1 MTYGQ
6 QDTHPSYNRSK
17 GHHTVGAPSPSAA
30 WPENY
35 YPQDTVVSQQTA
47 ERVHAPTVAVSSSSS
62 SPIHVTRSSSP
73 YLATTTIRTDGA
85 GSIAATARPAR
96 TKVQLSKPFRPA
108 PVSAS
113 SPTSIAP
120 PSRQSIKSAPPNSR
134 DDLEFWA
141 SLYAQHPVIT
151 QQRHEPAALSPPRT
165 TNKKGGGPFVK
176 IWQVLRKTHLKG
188 EGKGEQGDYYS
199 DRFRFETLAPEET
212 PTTTTATKI
221 SPSTSSFSVVIFFTV
236 EEGEQKDNNQK
247 KFGSG
252 SRNSKRWSLP
262 PTLQLWCVESAR
274 NRNRMLFN
282 QKELMG
288 SFVPNA
294 LSFHPD
300 SNGQDVTAPL
310 YIYET
315 QTLGLDA
322 VSQEGPMVLELKLQS
337 TEGAIYSDFFYL
349 FVQEKEG
356 ATGVN
361 GGKFIET
368 TVITPRS
375 QGMVEPRSLGTNG
388 GSAGGNRRRQLV
400 AGIHNNDSV
409 GSSIGSH
416 ENELEAHHK
425 DRGEWDMTED
435 EIEEEDDEE
444 EDEKEDDFYEEKA
457 IVVKEKK
464 KLSNGGKGVS
474 AGPVEPDAGEHLM
487 QATSQFFSKMG
498 YWLYNSRVV
507 QYIARDERTR
517 IKTAFQPEDIWM
529 LGICYTLQLQL
540 ENSNSAL
547 VTSVTEEPVET
558 EKQDYHDHTTVDG
571 NVSVKTV
578 SQASTLGN
586 GDMTP
591 SEPSQPNQSMS
602 LTKFATT
609 TPDHSPATSSISCH
623 EAQSHAHS
631 RTTITDKASDTSA
644 TTTAPNAFDQQG
656 PVTNPLPSPAAS
668 PSTKRSSK
676 LASRFS
682 ILNLS
687 SESSLAK
694 EVTRQ
699 GRSSPDAGKSDTEKN
714 DATKTDPTPPNP
726 RKPGKRRMTISGL
739 FSWDSSSS
747 ESKNS
752 APPVPALPASSSMSA
767 LKNLVRS
774 SSNKPQQSSGTS
786 TSAKDHHASPQ
797 STILMEPESLEDDDF
812 ANVEY
817 PPELAGRQN
826 TSGSTLRSIPERHSA
841 QATSEAFIQE
851 ARKASQ
857 PPPSTS
863 SLSAR
868 ELEAHRDSPD
878 AGAGSKRE
886 RRRKTGQMTMQRPTD
901 LECTDQPHPT
911 TQEPSSIS
919 ENVSGTINSTV
930 SSRTS
935 HSSGS
940 SSRRQSSM
948 PPPTSTPTKGRPRTA
963 TSSIPSMP
971 SASSPSL
978 LPATTPASSNSGSSG
993 SAIRRSWRSLSLS
1006 LASAKSA
1013 LPLVS
1018 SSSFSLRS
1026 PKLPPQFNDALMRRD
1041 YGEFGTEE
1049 DYFANAFNVP
1059 GAVTLPPAVTASL
1072 ALLRTSPSSATSS
1085 LTPEQATLSLF
1096 MMDFQSR
1103 LWFTYRKD
1111 LARIEPSF
1119 YTCDSGWGCMMRT
1132 GQSLLAQAFVQVLMG
1147 REWRVHHHDQPTQR
1161 RQGRRYKEIVSWFVD
1176 ESERP
1181 YSIHRIAKQG
1191 LALDKRIGEWFGP
1204 STVAHAL
1211 KRLTKSHNGC
1221 PLKVI
1226 VPMDGTVRVSSVL
1239 RAASSHTSHTSA
1251 SKLSSTSS
1259 STSPSPSPDPILR
1272 PTPSQTQAWRPVLLL
1287 IPARYGLDKVTG
1299 KYLANLKQLF
1309 RMPQFLGIAGGRPNR
1324 SLYFVAS
1331 QGDELFY
1338 YDPHFVKQRVTP
1350 EELGSCPMPSF
1361 HCPVV
1366 RTMHISELDPS
1377 MLLGF
1382 LIQSRDELDD
1392 LRIRLDRDMVEPS
1405 YPLLTF
1411 VDDSGSSANAL

>member
-1 MTYGQ
+1 M
-6 QDTHPSYNRSK
+6 S
-17 GHHTVGAPSPSAA
+17 HHTPSTATPASAR
-30 WPENY
+30 PKNY
-35 YPQDTVVSQQTA
+35 YPQDAVVVSQQTA

-62 SPIHVTRSSSP
+62 STMPVAKSSSP
-73 YLATTTIRTDGA
+73 HLVTSTTAPAAGTGSLPTTTK
-85 GSIAATARPAR
+85 PAR
-96 TKVQLSKPFRPA
+96 TKVQLSKAFRSPPVPVPSQISTAA
-108 PVSAS
+108 PTFTPS
-113 SPTSIAP
+113 S
-120 PSRQSIKSAPPNSR
+120 SRQPIKSAPPNSR

-165 TNKKGGGPFVK
+165 TNKKGGPFVK
-176 IWQVLRKTHLKG
+176 IWQVLRKTHLK
-188 EGKGEQGDYYS
+188 KRGDRS
-199 DRFRFETLAPEET
+199 DHFRFETLAPEET
-212 PTTTTATKI
+212 PTTTTATKV

-236 EEGEQKDNNQK
+236 EEGEQKDNQQQ

-252 SRNSKRWSLP
+252 SRNSKRWLLP

-274 NRNRMLFN
+274 NRNRILFN

-300 SNGQDVTAPL
+300 SNGHDVTAPL

-315 QTLGLDA
+315 QTLDLDA

-349 FVQEKEG
+349 FVQETEG
-356 ATGVN
+356 AAGVN
-361 GGKFIET
+361 SGKFIET

-375 QGMVEPRSLGTNG
+375 QGIVEPRSLGRN
-388 GSAGGNRRRQLV
+388 GSAGGGSHSNEQRLV
-400 AGIHNNDSV
+400 AGVHNNDSV
-409 GSSIGSH
+409 ESSIGSH
-416 ENELEAHHK
+416 ENEHRK
-425 DRGEWDMTED
+425 DPDEWDMTED
-435 EIEEEDDEE
+435 EVEGEEEGEEDDVEQ
-444 EDEKEDDFYEEKA
+444 DDFDEEKP
-457 IVVKEKK
+457 IGGIKVKKRPPVEGR
-464 KLSNGGKGVS
+464 GGGGGGGGN
-474 AGPVEPDAGEHLM
+474 GPVEPDAGEHLM

-517 IKTAFQPEDIWM
+517 IKTAFQPENIWM
-529 LGICYTLQLQL
+529 LGICYSLQLQL
-540 ENSNSAL
+540 ENNSA
-547 VTSVTEEPVET
+547 SVTPVVQEPVES
-558 EKQDYHDHTTVDG
+558 EMQDHHDHTAIEDNT
-571 NVSVKTV
+571 SVATIL
-578 SQASTLGN
+578 QGSTLVN
-586 GDMTP
+586 GHSTI
-591 SEPSQPNQSMS
+591 SERPQPHRSMS

-609 TPDHSPATSSISCH
+609 TPDRSPATSSISCH
-623 EAQSHAHS
+623 EAQSHSHS
-631 RTTITDKASDTSA
+631 RATTLDKVSDTAAPPSAA
-644 TTTAPNAFDQQG
+644 TTFDQQPSG
-656 PVTNPLPSPAAS
+656 GNHLPSPATL

-682 ILNLS
+682 KLS
-687 SESSLAK
+687 LGSESSLAK
-694 EVTRQ
+694 EAARH
-699 GRSSPDAGKSDTEKN
+699 GSSLDAGKGDTNEKT
-714 DATKTDPTPPNP
+714 DSTKTDPTPTPPCP

-747 ESKNS
+747 DSKIS
-752 APPVPALPASSSMSA
+752 APPIPALPTSSSSISV

-774 SSNKPQQSSGTS
+774 SSTKLQQSSS
-786 TSAKDHHASPQ
+786 TTTPSNSTKVSPQ
-797 STILMEPESLEDDDF
+797 STIFMEPESLEDDDF

-817 PPELAGRQN
+817 PPELTGRQP
-826 TSGSTLRSIPERHSA
+826 TSSSSGLRSILESPSVRV
-841 QATSEAFIQE
+841 TSEAQAHE
-851 ARKASQ
+851 TKKSSTPP
-857 PPPSTS
+857 PPPSP
-863 SLSAR
+863 SLPAR
-868 ELEAHRDSPD
+868 ELEVPD
-878 AGAGSKRE
+878 GTAGPKRE
-886 RRRKTGQMTMQRPTD
+886 RRRKTSQMTMQRPTD
-901 LECTDQPHPT
+901 LQCTDQQQQYPT
-911 TQEPSSIS
+911 TQGPPSVS
-919 ENVSGTINSTV
+919 ENVP
-930 SSRTS
+930 RTS
-935 HSSGS
+935 HSSGRS
-940 SSRRQSSM
+940 NRRQSSM
-948 PPPTSTPTKGRPRTA
+948 PPSTSIPTKGRPRTA
-963 TSSIPSMP
+963 TSSIPSIP
-971 SASSPSL
+971 SASSSSL
-978 LPATTPASSNSGSSG
+978 LPAALPASSNSGSSSG

-1006 LASAKSA
+1006 LASAKLA

-1026 PKLPPQFNDALMRRD
+1026 PKLPSQFNEAMMRRD
-1041 YGEFGTEE
+1041 YGELGSEE
-1049 DYFANAFNVP
+1049 DYFSNAFDVP
-1059 GAVTLPPAVTASL
+1059 GAVTLPPVATTSL
-1072 ALLRTSPSSATSS
+1072 ALLRTTPSSTTST

-1147 REWRVHHHDQPTQR
+1147 REWRVHHHDQPQPTQR
-1161 RQGRRYKEIVSWFVD
+1161 RQERHYKEIVSWFVD
-1176 ESERP
+1176 EAERP

-1211 KRLTKSHNGC
+1211 KRLTKSHSDC
-1221 PLKVI
+1221 PVKVI
-1226 VPMDGTVRVSSVL
+1226 VPMDGTVRVSAVL
-1239 RAASSHTSHTSA
+1239 RAASSHSSYLSLSA
-1251 SKLSSTSS
+1251 TS
-1259 STSPSPSPDPILR
+1259 STSPSPSPDSILR
-1272 PTPSQTQAWRPVLLL
+1272 PTPASSQAWRPVLLL
-1287 IPARYGLDKVTG
+1287 IPARYGLDRVTE
-1299 KYLANLKQLF
+1299 KYLANLKKLF

-1392 LRIRLDRDMVEPS
+1392 LRIRLDRDMVEAS

-1411 VDDSGSSANAL
+1411 VDNSGASASAS

>member
-1 MTYGQ
+1 
-6 QDTHPSYNRSK
+6 
-17 GHHTVGAPSPSAA
+17 
-30 WPENY
+30 
-35 YPQDTVVSQQTA
+35 
-47 ERVHAPTVAVSSSSS
+47 
-62 SPIHVTRSSSP
+62 
-73 YLATTTIRTDGA
+73 
-85 GSIAATARPAR
+85 
-96 TKVQLSKPFRPA
+96 
-108 PVSAS
+108 
-113 SPTSIAP
+113 
-120 PSRQSIKSAPPNSR
+120 
-134 DDLEFWA
+134 
-141 SLYAQHPVIT
+141 
-151 QQRHEPAALSPPRT
+151 
-165 TNKKGGGPFVK
+165 
-176 IWQVLRKTHLKG
+176 
-188 EGKGEQGDYYS
+188 
-199 DRFRFETLAPEET
+199 
-212 PTTTTATKI
+212 
-221 SPSTSSFSVVIFFTV
+221 
-236 EEGEQKDNNQK
+236 
-247 KFGSG
+247 
-252 SRNSKRWSLP
+252 
-262 PTLQLWCVESAR
+262 
-274 NRNRMLFN
+274 MLFN

-300 SNGQDVTAPL
+300 SNGHNVTAPL

-356 ATGVN
+356 STCVN

-375 QGMVEPRSLGTNG
+375 QGIVEPRSLGING
-388 GSAGGNRRRQLV
+388 GSAGGNRKQQLV
-400 AGIHNNDSV
+400 VGIHNNDSV
-409 GSSIGSH
+409 ASSIGSH
-416 ENELEAHHK
+416 ENEMEAHHK

-435 EIEEEDDEE
+435 EFEEEDDEE
-444 EDEKEDDFYEEKA
+444 EEEKEDDFDEEKVNG
-457 IVVKEKK
+457 IKEMKR
-464 KLSNGGKGVS
+464 LSGGGKGGGG

-540 ENSNSAL
+540 ENNNNAS
-547 VTSVTEEPVET
+547 VRTVTEKPVGT
-558 EKQDYHDHTTVDG
+558 EKQGYHDYTAVED
-571 NVSVKTV
+571 NVSETTG
-578 SQASTLGN
+578 SQASTLVN
-586 GDMTP
+586 GDATP
-591 SEPSQPNQSMS
+591 SEQPQPHRSMS

-609 TPDHSPATSSISCH
+609 TPDRSPATSFVSCH
-623 EAQSHAHS
+623 EVQSS
-631 RTTITDKASDTSA
+631 RTTTATDKVSDTSSA
-644 TTTAPNAFDQQG
+644 TTVPTAFDQQES
-656 PVTNPLPSPAAS
+656 VFNPLPSPAVS

-682 ILNLS
+682 KLSLN
-687 SESSLAK
+687 SENSLAK
-694 EVTRQ
+694 EATHL
-699 GRSSPDAGKSDTEKN
+699 GRSSPDPVKGDTEKN
-714 DATKTDPTPPNP
+714 DTTKNDSTPSS
-726 RKPGKRRMTISGL
+726 RRPGKRRMTISGL
-739 FSWDSSSS
+739 FSWDSSPPD
-747 ESKNS
+747 SKNS
-752 APPVPALPASSSMSA
+752 APTVPALPTSNSISA

-774 SSNKPQQSSGTS
+774 SSAKPQHSTSNSTS
-786 TSAKDHHASPQ
+786 TKDHRASPQ
-797 STILMEPESLEDDDF
+797 STIFMEPESLEDDDF

-817 PPELAGRQN
+817 PPELAGRQL
-826 TSGSTLRSIPERHSA
+826 TPGATLGSIPERRSVHG
-841 QATSEAFIQE
+841 TSDAFNQE
-851 ARKASQ
+851 AGKASP
-857 PPPSTS
+857 PPPSSS

-868 ELEAHRDSPD
+868 ESEAHRESPD
-878 AGAGSKRE
+878 AAAGPKRE
-886 RRRKTGQMTMQRPTD
+886 RRRKTGQMAMQRPTD
-901 LECTDQPHPT
+901 LQCTDQQIPT
-911 TQEPSSIS
+911 TQGPSSVS
-919 ENVSGTINSTV
+919 ENVSGTINSTAV
-930 SSRTS
+930 SSRPS

-940 SSRRQSSM
+940 NSRRQSSM

-963 TSSIPSMP
+963 TSSIPSTP

-978 LPATTPASSNSGSSG
+978 LPATPPASSNSSSSG

-1026 PKLPPQFNDALMRRD
+1026 PKLPPHFNDAAMRRE

-1072 ALLRTSPSSATSS
+1072 ALLRTSPSSTTNS

-1211 KRLTKSHNGC
+1211 KRLTKSHSDC

-1239 RAASSHTSHTSA
+1239 RAASHHTSPTSA
-1251 SKLSSTSS
+1251 STLTSAFS

-1272 PTPSQTQAWRPVLLL
+1272 PTPSQVQAWRPVLLL
-1287 IPARYGLDKVTG
+1287 IPARYGLDRVTG

-1382 LIQSRDELDD
+1382 LIQSRDELED
-1392 LRIRLDRDMVEPS
+1392 LRIRLDRDMVESS

-1411 VDDSGSSANAL
+1411 VDDSGPSASAL

>member
-1 MTYGQ
+1 M
-6 QDTHPSYNRSK
+6 D
-17 GHHTVGAPSPSAA
+17 APVT
-30 WPENY
+30 WPEGY
-35 YPQDTVVSQQTA
+35 YPQDAVVSQQTA
-47 ERVHAPTVAVSSSSS
+47 ERMHAPTVAVSSSFSS
-62 SPIHVTRSSSP
+62 TTIPVARSSSP
-73 YLATTTIRTDGA
+73 YLATNTNTTALTA
-85 GSIAATARPAR
+85 GTGLIPTATRPAR
-96 TKVQLSKPFRPA
+96 TKVQLSKTFRPA
-108 PVSAS
+108 PVSAP
-113 SPTSIAP
+113 SPTSTALP
-120 PSRQSIKSAPPNSR
+120 TFTPSSSTRKPIKSALPNSR

-151 QQRHEPAALSPPRT
+151 QQRHEPAALSSPRT
-165 TNKKGGGPFVK
+165 INKNCGPFVK
-176 IWQVLRKTHLKG
+176 IWQVLRKTHLKEG
-188 EGKGEQGDYYS
+188 EERDDRSG
-199 DRFRFETLAPEET
+199 RFRFETLAPEEI

-236 EEGEQKDNNQK
+236 EEGEQKDSQQK

-288 SFVPNA
+288 SFVPNS

-300 SNGQDVTAPL
+300 SNGHDVSAPL

-356 ATGVN
+356 VVGVGN
-361 GGKFIET
+361 GGNFIET
-368 TVITPRS
+368 TVMTPRS
-375 QGMVEPRSLGTNG
+375 QSIKPRSLGSN
-388 GSAGGNRRRQLV
+388 GSAGSGNRRRLV
-400 AGIHNNDSV
+400 TGVHSNDSA

-416 ENELEAHHK
+416 ENEHHK

-435 EIEEEDDEE
+435 ELEEEEE
-444 EDEKEDDFYEEKA
+444 EEEEAEDDDFDEKPIGIND
-457 IVVKEKK
+457 KK
-464 KLSNGGKGVS
+464 KSQGGGRGS
-474 AGPVEPDAGEHLM
+474 GGPVEPDAGEHLM

-529 LGICYTLQLQL
+529 LGICYSLQLQL
-540 ENSNSAL
+540 DNNNTITL
-547 VTSVTEEPVET
+547 KPVVQEPVE
-558 EKQDYHDHTTVDG
+558 EGKEDHHDHTGAED
-571 NVSVKTV
+571 NVLVTTA
-578 SQASTLGN
+578 SQASMLVN
-586 GDMTP
+586 GGDTTP
-591 SEPSQPNQSMS
+591 SERPQPHRSMS

-609 TPDHSPATSSISCH
+609 TPDRSPATSSISCH
-623 EAQSHAHS
+623 EAQSHSHS
-631 RTTITDKASDTSA
+631 RATMTDKVSDTAAVTPAES
-644 TTTAPNAFDQQG
+644 TLDQHCAG
-656 PVTNPLPSPAAS
+656 TNPLPSPAAS

-682 ILNLS
+682 KLS
-687 SESSLAK
+687 LGSEGSLSK
-694 EVTRQ
+694 EAARQ
-699 GRSSPDAGKSDTEKN
+699 GRSSPDAGKGDTER
-714 DATKTDPTPPNP
+714 TDSTRTEPTPPSP
-726 RKPGKRRMTISGL
+726 RKPVKRRMTISGL

-747 ESKNS
+747 DSKNS
-752 APPVPALPASSSMSA
+752 APPLPTLPTSNSVSA
-767 LKNLVRS
+767 LKNLVRPS
-774 SSNKPQQSSGTS
+774 GTKTQQSAS
-786 TSAKDHHASPQ
+786 TTFPSISTKVSPQ
-797 STILMEPESLEDDDF
+797 STIFVDPESLEDDDF

-817 PPELAGRQN
+817 PPELVGRQS
-826 TSGSTLRSIPERHSA
+826 TSGSSSALGSIPERRSVH
-841 QATSEAFIQE
+841 ATSEAQTLE
-851 ARKASQ
+851 TRMTPT
-857 PPPSTS
+857 PPLRSSS
-863 SLSAR
+863 SLYSR
-868 ELEAHRDSPD
+868 ELEAPD
-878 AGAGSKRE
+878 AVAEPKRE
-886 RRRKTGQMTMQRPTD
+886 RRRKTSQVVVQGRTD
-901 LECTDQPHPT
+901 LQCTDQQQQYPT
-911 TQEPSSIS
+911 AQGSPSIS
-919 ENVSGTINSTV
+919 DNVSNSIT
-930 SSRTS
+930 SRTN
-935 HSSGS
+935 HSSGN
-940 SSRRQSSM
+940 SSRRQSSV
-948 PPPTSTPTKGRPRTA
+948 PPSTSTPSKGRPRTA
-963 TSSIPSMP
+963 TSSIPSVP

-978 LPATTPASSNSGSSG
+978 LPATPPASSNSSSG

-1026 PKLPPQFNDALMRRD
+1026 PKLPPHLNEAMMRRD
-1041 YGEFGTEE
+1041 YGEFGSEE

-1059 GAVTLPPAVTASL
+1059 GAVTLPPGVTASL
-1072 ALLRTSPSSATSS
+1072 ALLRTNPSSTTST

-1111 LARIEPSF
+1111 LERIEPSF

-1147 REWRVHHHDQPTQR
+1147 REWRVHHHDQPQPTQR

-1176 ESERP
+1176 EAERP

-1211 KRLTKSHNGC
+1211 KRLTKSHNDC

-1226 VPMDGTVRVSSVL
+1226 VPMDGTVRVSAVL
-1239 RAASSHTSHTSA
+1239 RAASSHYTPQ
-1251 SKLSSTSS
+1251 LSTTAVS

-1272 PTPSQTQAWRPVLLL
+1272 PTPTPLQTQAWRPVLLL

-1299 KYLANLKQLF
+1299 KYIANLKRLF

-1350 EELGSCPMPSF
+1350 EELDSCPMPSF

-1392 LRIRLDRDMVEPS
+1392 LRVRLDRDMVEAS

-1411 VDDSGSSANAL
+1411 VDDSDASAFAL

>member
-1 MTYGQ
+1 MVTPP
-6 QDTHPSYNRSK
+6 T
-17 GHHTVGAPSPSAA
+17 
-30 WPENY
+30 WPEGY
-35 YPQDTVVSQQTA
+35 YPQDATVSQQTA
-47 ERVHAPTVAVSSSSS
+47 ERVHASTVAVSSSSS
-62 SPIHVTRSSSP
+62 SSMIPSARSSTS
-73 YLATTTIRTDGA
+73 YLATTTSPTA
-85 GSIAATARPAR
+85 GTGSKPTTTKPTR
-96 TKVQLSKPFRPA
+96 TKVQLSKTFRPA

-113 SPTSIAP
+113 SPTSTAAP
-120 PSRQSIKSAPPNSR
+120 TFKPSSSNRQSIKSAPPNSR

-165 TNKKGGGPFVK
+165 TNKKGGPFVK

-188 EGKGEQGDYYS
+188 EGEEGDHRL

-221 SPSTSSFSVVIFFTV
+221 SPSTNSFSVVIFFTV
-236 EEGEQKDNNQK
+236 EEGEKKDGQQQQ

-300 SNGQDVTAPL
+300 SNGHDVSAPL

-356 ATGVN
+356 AAGVSN
-361 GGKFIET
+361 GGNFIET
-368 TVITPRS
+368 TVMTPRW
-375 QGMVEPRSLGTNG
+375 QGIEPRSLGSNG
-388 GSAGGNRRRQLV
+388 YAGGGNRQRLV
-400 AGIHNNDSV
+400 AGVHKNDSV
-409 GSSIGSH
+409 ESSIGSYEKEH
-416 ENELEAHHK
+416 QK
-425 DRGEWDMTED
+425 DRDEWDMTED
-435 EIEEEDDEE
+435 ELEEQEEEEQEEAEDDDFDEE
-444 EDEKEDDFYEEKA
+444 KPIGIKD
-457 IVVKEKK
+457 KK
-464 KLSNGGKGVS
+464 RSHGGRRGSV
-474 AGPVEPDAGEHLM
+474 GPVEPDAGEHLM

-529 LGICYTLQLQL
+529 LGICYSLQLQL
-540 ENSNSAL
+540 DNNN
-547 VTSVTEEPVET
+547 TSLLTPVVQEPVKE
-558 EKQDYHDHTTVDG
+558 EKEDCHDHTATED
-571 NVSVKTV
+571 NVLVTTAT
-578 SQASTLGN
+578 QASTLAN
-586 GDMTP
+586 GDTTP
-591 SEPSQPNQSMS
+591 SERLQPHRSMS

-609 TPDHSPATSSISCH
+609 TPDRSPATSSISSH
-623 EAQSHAHS
+623 EAQSHSHP
-631 RTTITDKASDTSA
+631 RA
-644 TTTAPNAFDQQG
+644 TTAEKVPDAAATPAGSTFDQHG
-656 PVTNPLPSPAAS
+656 AGTNPLPSPAAS
-668 PSTKRSSK
+668 PNTKRSSK
-676 LASRFS
+676 LGSRFS
-682 ILNLS
+682 KLS
-687 SESSLAK
+687 LGSESSEAK
-694 EVTRQ
+694 EAARQ
-699 GRSSPDAGKSDTEKN
+699 GRSSPDAGKGDVEKT
-714 DATKTDPTPPNP
+714 DSTKTDSTPLSS

-747 ESKNS
+747 DSKNS
-752 APPVPALPASSSMSA
+752 APPLPTLPTSNSVSA
-767 LKNLVRS
+767 LKNLVRPS
-774 SSNKPQQSSGTS
+774 SAKTQKSARTAFPS
-786 TSAKDHHASPQ
+786 TSAKVSPQ
-797 STILMEPESLEDDDF
+797 SSIFMDPESLEDDDF

-817 PPELAGRQN
+817 PPELVGRQP
-826 TSGSTLRSIPERHSA
+826 TSGSSSALESIPERRSVHP
-841 QATSEAFIQE
+841 TSEAQNLE
-851 ARKASQ
+851 TRKTPT
-857 PPPSTS
+857 PPPLSSS
-863 SLSAR
+863 SLPSK
-868 ELEAHRDSPD
+868 ELEAPD
-878 AGAGSKRE
+878 AAAGPKRE
-886 RRRKTGQMTMQRPTD
+886 RRRKTSQMVMQRPTD
-901 LECTDQPHPT
+901 LQCTDQQQQYPT
-911 TQEPSSIS
+911 TQGSPSIS
-919 ENVSGTINSTV
+919 END
-930 SSRTS
+930 SRTS
-935 HSSGS
+935 HSNGN

-948 PPPTSTPTKGRPRTA
+948 PSSTSTPSKGRPRTA
-963 TSSIPSMP
+963 TSSIPSVP

-978 LPATTPASSNSGSSG
+978 LPATPSTSNNGSSG

-1026 PKLPPQFNDALMRRD
+1026 PKLPAQFNEAMMRRD
-1041 YGEFGTEE
+1041 YGEFGSEE

-1072 ALLRTSPSSATSS
+1072 ALLRTSPSSTTNT

-1147 REWRVHHHDQPTQR
+1147 REWRVHHHDQPQPTQR

-1176 ESERP
+1176 EAHRP

-1211 KRLTKSHNGC
+1211 KRLTKSHYDC

-1226 VPMDGTVRVSSVL
+1226 VPMDGTVRVSAVL
-1239 RAASSHTSHTSA
+1239 RAASSHHTSH
-1251 SKLSSTSS
+1251 LSTTAAS

-1272 PTPSQTQAWRPVLLL
+1272 PTPTPLQTQAWRPVLLL
-1287 IPARYGLDKVTG
+1287 IPNRYGLDKVTG
-1299 KYLANLKQLF
+1299 KYIANLKQLF

-1392 LRIRLDRDMVEPS
+1392 LRVRLDRDMVEPS

-1411 VDDSGSSANAL
+1411 VDDSENSANSAL

>member
-1 MTYGQ
+1 MNQSTFTR
-6 QDTHPSYNRSK
+6 QDTQTSYNGSK
-17 GHHTVGAPSPSAA
+17 SHHTPSTATLASA
-30 WPENY
+30 WSENY
-35 YPQDTVVSQQTA
+35 YPQDPVIVSQQTA
-47 ERVHAPTVAVSSSSS
+47 ERVHVPTVAISSSSS
-62 SPIHVTRSSSP
+62 TIPVAKSSSRH
-73 YLATTTIRTDGA
+73 LATSTTAPPA
-85 GSIAATARPAR
+85 GTGSLPTT
-96 TKVQLSKPFRPA
+96 TKPA
-108 PVSAS
+108 PVSAP
-113 SPTSIAP
+113 SPTSSAAP
-120 PSRQSIKSAPPNSR
+120 TFTPSFSRHPVKSAPPNSR

-165 TNKKGGGPFVK
+165 TNKKGGPFVK
-176 IWQVLRKTHLKG
+176 IWQVLRKTHLKERG
-188 EGKGEQGDYYS
+188 GDRS

-236 EEGEQKDNNQK
+236 EEGEQRDNQQR

-300 SNGQDVTAPL
+300 SNGHDVTAPL

-356 ATGVN
+356 AAGVN

-368 TVITPRS
+368 AVITPRS
-375 QGMVEPRSLGTNG
+375 QGIVEPRSLGSS
-388 GSAGGNRRRQLV
+388 GSAGGGSHSNGQRLV
-400 AGIHNNDSV
+400 TGVHNNDSV
-409 GSSIGSH
+409 ESSIGSH
-416 ENELEAHHK
+416 DNEHHK

-435 EIEEEDDEE
+435 EVEEEEGEEVEGVEEDDF
-444 EDEKEDDFYEEKA
+444 DEEKP
-457 IVVKEKK
+457 IGGIKVKKR
-464 KLSNGGKGVS
+464 SPAGGRGGGGDGS
-474 AGPVEPDAGEHLM
+474 VEPDAGEHLM

-529 LGICYTLQLQL
+529 LGICYSLQLQL
-540 ENSNSAL
+540 ENNNASETPVVQEPAESEKQGHLDRTLTEDNAS
-547 VTSVTEEPVET
+547 VTSL
-558 EKQDYHDHTTVDG
+558 
-571 NVSVKTV
+571 
-578 SQASTLGN
+578 SQGSTLVN
-586 GDMTP
+586 GDTTL
-591 SEPSQPNQSMS
+591 SERPQPHRSMS

-609 TPDHSPATSSISCH
+609 TPDRSSATSCISCH
-623 EAQSHAHS
+623 EAQSHSHS
-631 RTTITDKASDTSA
+631 RTITPDTVSDTAVVSPA
-644 TTTAPNAFDQQG
+644 VITFDQQ
-656 PVTNPLPSPAAS
+656 PSEANSLPSPATL

-682 ILNLS
+682 KLS
-687 SESSLAK
+687 LGSESSLAK
-694 EVTRQ
+694 EAARH
-699 GRSSPDAGKSDTEKN
+699 GCSSLDAGKGDATEKT
-714 DATKTDPTPPNP
+714 DPTKTDPIPTPPSP
-726 RKPGKRRMTISGL
+726 RKAGKRRMTISGL

-747 ESKNS
+747 DSKNS
-752 APPVPALPASSSMSA
+752 APRMPALPTSSSSISA
-767 LKNLVRS
+767 LKNLVRTS
-774 SSNKPQQSSGTS
+774 GSKPQQSPS
-786 TSAKDHHASPQ
+786 TVIPSNSTRVSPQ
-797 STILMEPESLEDDDF
+797 STIFMEPESLEDDDF

-817 PPELAGRQN
+817 PPELIGRQP
-826 TSGSTLRSIPERHSA
+826 TSSSSGLGSILESQSVD
-841 QATSEAFIQE
+841 ATSEAQDQVS
-851 ARKASQ
+851 KKLPT
-857 PPPSTS
+857 PPPSSS

-868 ELEAHRDSPD
+868 ELEAPD
-878 AGAGSKRE
+878 AAAGPKRE
-886 RRRKTGQMTMQRPTD
+886 RRRKTSQMAMQGPTG
-901 LECTDQPHPT
+901 LQSMDQQQQYPT
-911 TQEPSSIS
+911 TQGSPSVS
-919 ENVSGTINSTV
+919 ENVPHM
-930 SSRTS
+930 S
-935 HSSGS
+935 HPSGS

-948 PPPTSTPTKGRPRTA
+948 PPSTTSTPTKGRPRTA
-963 TSSIPSMP
+963 TSSISSVP
-971 SASSPSL
+971 SASPSSL
-978 LPATTPASSNSGSSG
+978 LSATPASSNGGSSSG

-1018 SSSFSLRS
+1018 SASFSLRS
-1026 PKLPPQFNDALMRRD
+1026 PKLPSQFNEGLMRRD
-1041 YGEFGTEE
+1041 YGELGSEE
-1049 DYFANAFNVP
+1049 DYFSNAFNVP

-1072 ALLRTSPSSATSS
+1072 ALLRTTPSSITST
-1085 LTPEQATLSLF
+1085 LTPEQVTLNLF

-1132 GQSLLAQAFVQVLMG
+1132 GQSLLAQAFIQVLMG
-1147 REWRVHHHDQPTQR
+1147 REWRVHHHDQPQPTQR
-1161 RQGRRYKEIVSWFVD
+1161 RQERRYKEVVSWFVD
-1176 ESERP
+1176 EAERP

-1211 KRLTKSHNGC
+1211 KRLTKLHYDC

-1226 VPMDGTVRVSSVL
+1226 VPMDGTVRVSAVL
-1239 RAASSHTSHTSA
+1239 RAASSHSSHLSA
-1251 SKLSSTSS
+1251 STTS

-1272 PTPSQTQAWRPVLLL
+1272 TTPASLQAWRPVLLL
-1287 IPARYGLDKVTG
+1287 IPARYGLDRVTG
-1299 KYLANLKQLF
+1299 KYLANLKKLF

-1392 LRIRLDRDMVEPS
+1392 LRVRLDRDMVEVS

-1411 VDDSGSSANAL
+1411 VDDSRVSASAL